1 MKLLQFMVPDDIG
14 AYVVVFNNCP
24 APDGHITTM
33 VTAGKL
39 DKGTVTRV
47 FKYDGKELYEFN
59 NEGEYECVSTMR

>member
-1 MKLLQFMVPDDIG
+1 MTNRQWLETLTDEELAK
-14 AYVVVFNNCP
+14 
-24 APDGHITTM
+24 M